1 MKTEMTIEKENEI
14 RKQYAEA
21 DEAFR
26 AAKKDRRASAA
37 KVSQL
42 KAKRD
47 GLSDAFDQAIKFLKE
62 HNALTF

>member
-1 MKTEMTIEKENEI
+1 MEMTIETAKQI

-26 AAKKDRRASAA
+26 AAKKDRHASSSKVAA
-37 KVSQL
+37 A

-47 GLSDAFDQAIKFLKE
+47 NLDPIFNAALKFLKE
-62 HNALTF
+62 NDAL